1 MQKKLPIGI
10 ENFED
15 MIKEN
20 YYYVDKTG
28 LLKQLLNEHGLVNLF
43 TRPRRFGKSLNMSML
58 KYFFE
63 IGNDQAIF
71 EGLEISKDKELC
83 DQYQGK
89 FPVISVSLKGAKAGN
104 YEDAKAMMK
113 YFMTD
118 NQVIHE
124 EEKLQDGVWVRM
136 ISPTQEECEEIADVL
151 NVDIDD
157 IKAALD
163 EEESSRIELQDGYT
177 LILVD
182 VPTTEIRH
190 DKQSYTTIPLG
201 IILTQ
206 DVIVTVCTEDTPVLK
221 NFVINRVKEFSTKK
235 RLRFVYQILYRTATI
250 YQTNLRIIDKRRT
263 EIEERIGQHTE
274 DVDLIDLHELESTL
288 VYFATSLRA
297 NGVVLDRL
305 TRYKRLEQYP
315 EDTELLGDVI
325 VENQQ
330 AIEMT
335 SIYRDII
342 NGTRELMSS
351 VIDNRLNNVMKYL
364 TSITIVMAI
373 PTVISG
379 IYGMNVDER
388 WMPFANTP
396 HGFLLI
402 CVLTLLICIITM
414 LILRKKKML

>member
-1 MQKKLPIGI
+1 MLAIYETVNRRLTRADEI
-10 ENFED
+10 E
-15 MIKEN
+15 
-20 YYYVDKTG
+20 
-28 LLKQLLNEHGLVNLF
+28 
-43 TRPRRFGKSLNMSML
+43 
-58 KYFFE
+58 
-63 IGNDQAIF
+63 
-71 EGLEISKDKELC
+71 EGTWICLTAPS
-83 DQYQGK
+83 
-89 FPVISVSLKGAKAGN
+89 
-104 YEDAKAMMK
+104 
-113 YFMTD
+113 
-118 NQVIHE
+118 
-124 EEKLQDGVWVRM
+124 
-136 ISPTQEECEEIADVL
+136 QEEIREVAATLDIEPADVQ
-151 NVDIDD
+151 
-157 IKAALD
+157 AALD
-163 EEESSRIELQDGYT
+163 PEESARISLEDGYT
-177 LILVD
+177 VIIVD
-182 VPTTEIRH
+182 IPLKVDGAAEGV
-190 DKQSYTTIPLG
+190 YTTIPLG
-201 IILTQ
+201 ILLTQ
-206 DVIVTVCTEDTPVLK
+206 TTITTVCSVDTPVLSD
-221 NFVINRVKEFSTKK
+221 FASCRVRGFSTKK
-235 RLRFVYQILYRTATI
+235 KMRFVYQILYRTATI

>member
-1 MQKKLPIGI
+1 MAVSREI
-10 ENFED
+10 EENA
-15 MIKEN
+15 MI
-20 YYYVDKTG
+20 
-28 LLKQLLNEHGLVNLF
+28 
-43 TRPRRFGKSLNMSML
+43 R
-58 KYFFE
+58 YF
-63 IGNDQAIF
+63 
-71 EGLEISKDKELC
+71 K
-83 DQYQGK
+83 
-89 FPVISVSLKGAKAGN
+89 
-104 YEDAKAMMK
+104 
-113 YFMTD
+113 TD
-118 NQVIHE
+118 NQRIHE
-124 EEKLQDGVWVRM
+124 EEKIGDGVWVQ
-136 ISPTQEECEEIADVL
+136 IFQNTNQELANTAEVL
-151 NVDIDD
+151 NVDIED
-157 IKAALD
+157 IQAALD

-182 VPTTEIRH
+182 IPTVEIRH
-190 DKQSYTTIPLG
+190 EKQSYTTIPLG

-206 DVIVTVCTEDTPVLK
+206 DVIVTVCTDDTPVLQ
-221 NFVINRVKEFSTKK
+221 NFVNNRVKEFSTKK
-235 RLRFVYQILYRTATI
+235 KLRFVYQILFRTATN
-250 YQTNLRIIDKRRT
+250 YQMNLRVIDKKRT
-263 EIEERIGQHTE
+263 EIEERIGKNTE
-274 DVDLIDLHELESTL
+274 DIDLIDLHELESTL

-315 EDTELLGDVI
+315 EDKELLGDVI
-325 VENQQ
+325 VENRQ

-379 IYGMNVDER
+379 IYGMNVNEK

-402 CVLTLLICIITM
+402 CVLTLLICLVTM
-414 LILRKKKML
+414 LVLRKKKML